1 MCIRDSSLS
10 DAQKQDA
17 VAQMVAMTEIAE
29 KETAAETML
38 ASKGFLDSVVSISED
53 SADVVVNAS
62 ELTEANRA
70 QIEDIVTRK
79 TGVAAQNIVITPVSV
94 SYTHLDVYKRQ
105 YYECAVLVCNVSCLG
120 FKYDLERRKIYI
132 CHEWT
137 DGKDGWR
144 SSGRSRCFLE
154 ICRT

>member
-1 MCIRDSSLS
+1 MKIYV
-10 DAQKQDA
+10 DADA
-17 VAQMVAMTEIAE
+17 CPVVAIVEQIAE

-79 TGVAAQNIVITPVSV
+79 TGVAAQNIVITPV
-94 SYTHLDVYKRQ
+94 YA
-105 YYECAVLVCNVSCLG
+105 E
-120 FKYDLERRKIYI
+120 
-132 CHEWT
+132 
-137 DGKDGWR
+137 GK
-144 SSGRSRCFLE
+144 
-154 ICRT
+154 